1 MKKIL
6 LYDITYRRSQLALK
20 LCKFGVQ
27 ARYVLSACHLMP
39 VGATMFLKDWRIS
52 FKRMRFNWKPRTWS
66 FVIPYNFHDYYSV

>member
-1 MKKIL
+1 MKKML
-6 LYDITYRRSQLALK
+6 LYNIKYRRSQLVLK

-27 ARYVLSACHLMP
+27 ARYVHRRVDLMP

-52 FKRMRFNWKPRTWS
+52 FKRIRFTWKPRTSS